1 MEKIASLG
9 FVGVE
14 TAFFEGVNVNQAA
27 QVFRDL
33 ELVVPAIHCDIPLGD
48 KQKEV
53 LELATTFESERLVWH
68 GWPQDEDYST
78 LEGIK
83 RLAKRYNEAN
93 EVARAN
99 GYSFGIHNHWWEFEK
114 TEGHYPYQILLAEME
129 DSIFFEVDTYWVK
142 TAGLNPADV
151 VAELGARAPLLH
163 LKDGP
168 AQKGQPMMAAGQGVM
183 DFPAIV
189 QNAKAPQWLILE
201 MDECATDM
209 LEAVEESYLYLTKQ
223 GLAKG
228 KH

>member
-1 MEKIASLG
+1 MIPPLALQLYTVRDLLAQDFLGTMEKIASLG

-114 TEGHYPYQILLAEME
+114 TEGHYPL
-129 DSIFFEVDTYWVK
+129 SNFT
-142 TAGLNPADV
+142 
-151 VAELGARAPLLH
+151 R
-163 LKDGP
+163 
-168 AQKGQPMMAAGQGVM
+168 
-183 DFPAIV
+183 
-189 QNAKAPQWLILE
+189 
-201 MDECATDM
+201 
-209 LEAVEESYLYLTKQ
+209 
-223 GLAKG
+223 
-228 KH
+228 

>member
-1 MEKIASLG
+1 
-9 FVGVE
+9 
-14 TAFFEGVNVNQAA
+14 
-27 QVFRDL
+27 
-33 ELVVPAIHCDIPLGD
+33 
-48 KQKEV
+48 
-53 LELATTFESERLVWH
+53 
-68 GWPQDEDYST
+68 
-78 LEGIK
+78 
-83 RLAKRYNEAN
+83 
-93 EVARAN
+93 
-99 GYSFGIHNHWWEFEK
+99 
-114 TEGHYPYQILLAEME
+114 ME

-209 LEAVEESYLYLTKQ
+209 PKAVEESYLYLTKQ